1 MTKRSKI
8 ILITVLMTLV
18 VVAVSTTVGYAL
30 WTGKLNPTAKVTLTA
45 GQPIEISFGADA
57 DSPITDVIMPGGKV
71 TGTATMK
78 CSGKDLSV
86 TFVITKVE
94 VKLKGE
100 TDFKDCTSQS
110 FFILTTPTFDGKL
123 TPTEKNVGFE
133 FAMRDNVSP
142 TYVESEFRI
151 TVKAIG
157 QVATA

>member
-8 ILITVLMTLV
+8 ILITVLMALV

-30 WTGKLNPTAKVTLTA
+30 WTGKLNPIANVTLTA
-45 GQPIEISFGADA
+45 GQPIEISFGTDA
-57 DSPITDVIMPGGKV
+57 DSPITDPIMPGGSV

-78 CSGKDLSV
+78 CSGKDLTVS
-86 TFVITKVE
+86 FSIKKVE

-100 TDFKDCTSQS
+100 TEFKECTSQG
-110 FFILTTPTFDGKL
+110 FFSLTTPDFDGNL
-123 TPTEKNVGFE
+123 TTSDKNVSFV
-133 FAMRDNVSP
+133 FKMKDNVSA